1 MTPAADRPAHPVP
14 LGVRVREGLLAALPA
29 LLTALLLLLATQPA
43 YETLI
48 QRGSGWTP
56 YAYQGLVQDV
66 QAYQLA
72 RLDPTVSE
80 EERRLRYEMALSS
93 ALTPTQFTQL
103 DAVEQRGEAR
113 LSRVA
118 ALLRENTP
126 QSVAEAAREA
136 VRLNAQAGDFA
147 GETRVQYVR
156 ALEDLRRA
164 LVATAVATG
173 LLSMLLTG
181 RALLLWRAERERRA
195 RREARQREALSLA
208 SHELRRP
215 LQALLLASDL
225 LRQADTPEQRQHLLS
240 LIEDSAAQLA
250 NRADLTRLQDLYL
263 DVTLRVTRPDLRALV
278 GRVAGGRVTVHLPG
292 EPVVWPVDAGRV
304 RQILENLV
312 ENALKYTSGP
322 VEVTLGTAGGRPEI
336 TVRDAGPGIPAE
348 LRERVFLPYE
358 RGPRGLIPDGVDAL
372 ESAEQSEEQKTRDGE
387 GGRRSGAAPNL
398 RASKQSRITEGRGLG
413 LALVRRYARAHG
425 GDVTLEDAPGGGTL
439 ARVTLGEPPL
449 VDEPP
454 RRSRTG
460 ADTNF
465 R

>member
-1 MTPAADRPAHPVP
+1 MTPAHRVP
-14 LGVRVREGLLAALPA
+14 PSVRLREALLAALPA

-48 QRGSGWTP
+48 RRGSGWTP

-66 QAYQLA
+66 QAYQVA
-72 RLDPTVSE
+72 RLDPRVSK
-80 EERRLRYEMALSS
+80 EERQMRYEIALSS
-93 ALTPTQFTQL
+93 AVTPTQFTQL
-103 DAVEQRGEAR
+103 AAVEARGEAR

-156 ALEDLRRA
+156 ALEEMRRA
-164 LVATAVATG
+164 LVATAAATG

-225 LRQADTPEQRQHLLS
+225 LRQAETPEQRQHLLA

-250 NRADLTRLQDLYL
+250 SRADLTRLEDLYL
-263 DVTLRVTRPDLRALV
+263 DVTLRLTRPDLRTLV
-278 GRVAGGRVTVHLPG
+278 GRVAGGRVSVHLPS
-292 EPVVWPVDAGRV
+292 EPVVWPVDARQV
-304 RQILENLV
+304 RQIVENLV
-312 ENALKYTSGP
+312 ENALKYTAGP
-322 VEVTLGTAGGRPEI
+322 VEVTLDTPGGQPEI
-336 TVRDAGPGIPAE
+336 TVRDHGPGMSAE
-348 LRERVFLPYE
+348 LRERAFLPYE
-358 RGPRGLIPDGVDAL
+358 RGPRGL
-372 ESAEQSEEQKTRDGE
+372 
-387 GGRRSGAAPNL
+387 
-398 RASKQSRITEGRGLG
+398 TEGRGLG
-413 LALVRRYARAHG
+413 LSLVRRYARAHG

-454 RRSRTG
+454 LPRG
-460 ADTNF
+460 G
-465 R
+465 